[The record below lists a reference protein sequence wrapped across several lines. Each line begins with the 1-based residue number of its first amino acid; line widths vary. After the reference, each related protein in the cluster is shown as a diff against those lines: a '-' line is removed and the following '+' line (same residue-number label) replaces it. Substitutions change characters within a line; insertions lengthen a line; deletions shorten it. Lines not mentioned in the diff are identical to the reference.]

1 MLFTLVDCIE
11 HVAQKQNGSNVDRIR
26 SRTVKEEAPGN

>member
-26 SRTVKEEAPGN
+26 SRDRQGGGTR